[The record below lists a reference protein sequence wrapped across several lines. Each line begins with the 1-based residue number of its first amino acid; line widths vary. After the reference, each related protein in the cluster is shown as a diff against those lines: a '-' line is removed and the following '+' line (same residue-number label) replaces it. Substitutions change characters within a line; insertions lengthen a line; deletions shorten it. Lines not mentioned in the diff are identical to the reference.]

1 MTENEATLLNMIRE
15 NDNPEQ
21 ALLIAVGII
30 ADYLKR
36 CELSELKS
44 SDELRKF
51 V

>member
-1 MTENEATLLNMIRE
+1 MTANEIKLLDLIEN

-30 ADYLKR
+30 TDHLKR

-44 SDELRKF
+44 SDELREF
-51 V
+51 A